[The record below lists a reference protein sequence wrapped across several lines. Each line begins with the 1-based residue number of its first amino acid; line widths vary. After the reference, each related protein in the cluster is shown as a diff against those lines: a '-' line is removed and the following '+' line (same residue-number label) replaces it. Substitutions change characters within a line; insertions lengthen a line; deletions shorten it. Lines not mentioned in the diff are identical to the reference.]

1 MSLKHCCF
9 VFAMK
14 RAALRRTKASQENSY
29 VGI

>member
-14 RAALRRTKASQENSY
+14 RAALRGTEASQENSY